1 MEINKKLKNKR
12 KELGLTMLEVAQKV
26 GVSEATVSRW
36 ESGDIANMR
45 RDKIVLLANAL
56 NVTPA
61 YIMGYEEMDTNNKY
75 PSPTITEDYVTF
87 PVIGE
92 IAAGYDHIAI
102 EDWKGDKIDIPVSY
116 LKGRSKNDFFVLSV
130 TGNSM
135 YPMYQEGDKVLILK
149 QSTLNYSGDIGAVLY
164 DGENA
169 TLKKVEYVPG
179 EDWMKL
185 IPINPNV
192 PPIKIEGAELE
203 TCRILGIPKLLIREI
218 T

>member
-12 KELGLTMLEVAQKV
+12 KELGLTMLEVANKV

-75 PSPTITEDYVTF
+75 PSPEITEDYVTF

-92 IAAGYDHIAI
+92 IAAGYDHVAI
-102 EDWKGDKIDIPVSY
+102 EDWQGEKIDIPISY
-116 LKGRSKNDFFVLSV
+116 LKGRAKDDFFVLSV

-135 YPMYQEGDKVLILK
+135 YPMYQEGDKVLVLK
-149 QSTLNYSGDIGAVLY
+149 QSTLNYSGDIGVVLY

-203 TCRILGIPKLLIREI
+203 TCRILGIPKLLIREV

>member
-12 KELGLTMLEVAQKV
+12 KELGLTMLEVANKV

-56 NVTPA
+56 SVTPA

-75 PSPTITEDYVTF
+75 PSPEITEDYVTF

-92 IAAGYDHIAI
+92 IAAGYDHVAI
-102 EDWKGDKIDIPVSY
+102 EDWQGEKIDIPTSY
-116 LKGRSKNDFFVLSV
+116 LKGRAKDDFFVLSV

-135 YPMYQEGDKVLILK
+135 YPMYQDGDKVLVLK
-149 QSTLNYSGDIGAVLY
+149 QSTLNYSGDIGVVLY

-203 TCRILGIPKLLIREI
+203 TCRILGIPKLLIREV

>member
-12 KELGLTMLEVAQKV
+12 KELGLTMLEVANKV

-75 PSPTITEDYVTF
+75 PSPEITEDYVTF

-92 IAAGYDHIAI
+92 IAAGYDHVAI
-102 EDWKGDKIDIPVSY
+102 EDWQGKKIDIPISY
-116 LKGRSKNDFFVLSV
+116 LKGRAKDDFFVLSV

-135 YPMYQEGDKVLILK
+135 YPMYQEGDKVLVLK
-149 QSTLNYSGDIGAVLY
+149 QSTLNYSGDIGVVLY

-203 TCRILGIPKLLIREI
+203 TCRILGIPKLLIREV

>member
-12 KELGLTMLEVAQKV
+12 KELGLTMLEVANKV

-75 PSPTITEDYVTF
+75 PSPEITEDYVTF

-92 IAAGYDHIAI
+92 IAAGYDHVAI
-102 EDWKGDKIDIPVSY
+102 EDWQGEKIDIPTSY
-116 LKGRSKNDFFVLSV
+116 LKGRAKDDFFVLSV

-135 YPMYQEGDKVLILK
+135 YPMYQEGDKVLVLK
-149 QSTLNYSGDIGAVLY
+149 QSTLNYSGDIGVVLY

-203 TCRILGIPKLLIREI
+203 TCRILGIPKLLIREV

>member
-1 MEINKKLKNKR
+1 MTIGERIKMARIKKGYSQADVAKLLGYKSRSSINKIEVGGRDIPRSSVVKFA
-12 KELGLTMLEVAQKV
+12 ELLG
-26 GVSEATVSRW
+26 
-36 ESGDIANMR
+36 
-45 RDKIVLLANAL
+45 
-56 NVTPA
+56 VTPA

-75 PSPTITEDYVTF
+75 PSPEITEDYVTF

-92 IAAGYDHIAI
+92 IAAGYDHVAI
-102 EDWKGDKIDIPVSY
+102 EDWQGEKIDIPTSY
-116 LKGRSKNDFFVLSV
+116 LKGRAKDDFFVLSV

-135 YPMYQEGDKVLILK
+135 YPMYQEGDKVLVLK
-149 QSTLNYSGDIGAVLY
+149 QSTLNYSGDIGVVLY

-203 TCRILGIPKLLIREI
+203 TCRILGIPKLLIREV